1 MLRVPAL
8 ALVCDAAAIRVD
20 VVESHASEA
29 AIQSVVIPPFPA
41 FNSTDGLFDFCDKE
55 TAAVCS
61 KTGSVASTFGSTESR
76 SSGRKL
82 ASSLNLDNQ
91 I

>member
-1 MLRVPAL
+1 MLRVPAFPS
-8 ALVCDAAAIRVD
+8 VCDATANRVD
-20 VVESHASEA
+20 VVESHSSEA

-61 KTGSVASTFGSTESR
+61 KTGSVESTFGWTESR
-76 SSGRKL
+76 SSGRNL
-82 ASSLNLDNQ
+82 ACVG
-91 I
+91 

>member
-1 MLRVPAL
+1 MLRVPAFPS
-8 ALVCDAAAIRVD
+8 VCDAAAIRVD
-20 VVESHASEA
+20 VVESHSSEA

-61 KTGSVASTFGSTESR
+61 KTGSVESTFGSTESR
-76 SSGRKL
+76 SSGRNL
-82 ASSLNLDNQ
+82 ASSLSLTRQ
-91 I
+91 